1 MQDSPEREPDQGGL
15 DQYKKQ
21 FIDKIFEVQEVQEEL
36 FENSQSEQI
45 QINKKSQKE

>member
-21 FIDKIFEVQEVQEEL
+21 FIDKIFEVQEVQEEIAD
-36 FENSQSEQI
+36 NS
-45 QINKKSQKE
+45 